1 MFSLYL
7 GKIYYLMKQDPNI
20 NDYSYRNIQ
29 YIIYYD
35 PIWIQWSMKV
45 RKKISLC
52 CKFLHKSQCCKE
64 NYMYKNGLAKI
75 CLHVHGQ
82 WWLLWKHA
90 FSFDPVLLHAC
101 VKVICFNIKV
111 SFFLPSG
118 PNSDLTFYT
127 H

>member
-1 MFSLYL
+1 MFSFYL

-29 YIIYYD
+29 YNIL
-35 PIWIQWSMKV
+35 WSNMDTMIHESE
-45 RKKISLC
+45 KKISLC
-52 CKFLHKSQCCKE
+52 CKFLHKSQCCKQ

-75 CLHVHGQ
+75 CLHIHGQ

-90 FSFDPVLLHAC
+90 FSFDRVLLHAC